1 MQKEYIDDLENEFEK
16 VNKKFR
22 EIELFYK
29 KVNIENERFL
39 KELVDIKVK
48 LVKLEVMYKEK
59 VNFLMDF
66 EVVVVRVL
74 ELQFNLERV
83 DKLI

>member
-29 KVNIENERFL
+29 KVNIENERFV